1 MARAA
6 TPRTRPAAQPD
17 APLPVAR
24 PRLPTAAAIAP
35 YLERIDEARWYSNFG
50 PLLKGFEQRLAER
63 FGEDAA
69 VTTAVNATQ
78 LITLTLQALDL
89 PAGGVVAMP
98 SWTFVATAHAVLQAG
113 LIPWFLDVDEE
124 SAMLD
129 PAQARAA
136 LRRAPGAVAAVIPVC
151 AHGAMPDLEA
161 WLAFREETGLPVIL
175 DAAAAFDAACDARL
189 PTIVSLHA
197 TKALGIGEGGF
208 LATEDKALALRVR
221 QSTTYGFRGTR
232 ESEFVATN
240 AKLSEYAAAVGH
252 AALDAWPSDRLRF
265 CLAAQLLRAAFA
277 TTPEVVFQPGWGV
290 DWATSVCVVRTPDAE
305 APALAA
311 HLAEAGV
318 ETRFWWSEGCHRSRA
333 FQGCPRDD
341 LSVTERLARTTLGL
355 PFAVDLTVAD
365 ANRVALAVQ
374 RGLRQLPDR
383 TR

>member
-6 TPRTRPAAQPD
+6 PSRTRPASRAD

-24 PRLPTAAAIAP
+24 PRLPPAAALAP
-35 YLERIDEARWYSNFG
+35 YLERIDAARWYSNFG

-69 VTTAVNATQ
+69 VTTGVNATQ

-89 PAGGVVAMP
+89 PAGGLVAMP

-113 LIPWFLDVDEE
+113 LTPWFLDVDPET
-124 SAMLD
+124 AMLD
-129 PAQARAA
+129 PGEARAA
-136 LRRAPGAVAAVIPVC
+136 LRRAPGEVVAAIPVC
-151 AHGAMPDLEA
+151 AHGAMPDVEA
-161 WLAFREETGLPVIL
+161 WLAFRDETGLPVIL

-197 TKALGIGEGGF
+197 TKALGVGEGGF
-208 LATEDKALALRVR
+208 LAAEDRALALRVR

-240 AKLSEYAAAVGH
+240 AKLSEYAAAIGH
-252 AALDAWPSDRLRF
+252 AALDAWPADRQRF
-265 CLAAQLLRAAFA
+265 RQAAQMLRAAFA
-277 TTPEVVFQPGWGV
+277 GAPEVVFQPGWGT
-290 DWATSVCVVRTPDAE
+290 DWATSVCVVRTPQADA
-305 APALAA
+305 PSLAA

-318 ETRFWWSEGCHRSRA
+318 ETRFWWGEGCHRSRA
-333 FQGCPRDD
+333 FQTCPRDG
-341 LSVTERLARTTLGL
+341 LAVTEHLARTTLGL

-374 RGLRQLPDR
+374 HGLRQLADR

>member
-6 TPRTRPAAQPD
+6 SPRPRPAAEPT

-24 PRLPTAAAIAP
+24 PRLPAAAALAP

-63 FGEDAA
+63 FGPEAA

-78 LITLTLQALDL
+78 VLTLTLQALGL
-89 PAGGVVAMP
+89 PAGSFVAMP

-113 LIPWFLDVDEE
+113 LIPWFLDVEE
-124 SAMLD
+124 ETGMLAPD
-129 PAQARAA
+129 KVRAA
-136 LRRAPGAVAAVIPVC
+136 FRRAPGQVGAVIPVC
-151 AHGAMPDLEA
+151 AHGAMADVDA
-161 WLAFREETGLPVIL
+161 WLAFRDETGVPVIL

-189 PTIVSLHA
+189 PTVVSLHA

-208 LATEDKALALRVR
+208 LATDDRALALRVR
-221 QSTTYGFRGTR
+221 QSTTYGFRGAR

-265 CLAAQLLRAAFA
+265 CLSAQLLRAAFA
-277 TTPEVVFQPGWGV
+277 AVPQVIFQPGWGTA
-290 DWATSVCVVRTPDAE
+290 WATSVCVVRAPGAS

-311 HLAEAGV
+311 SLAEVGV
-318 ETRFWWSEGCHRSRA
+318 ETRFWWGEGCHRSRA
-333 FQGCPRDD
+333 FQECPREA
-341 LSVTERLARTTLGL
+341 LPVTEALARTTLGL

-374 RGLRQLPDR
+374 RGLTHLPDR
-383 TR
+383 P